1 MFKSKKQEDI
11 NKEDVV
17 KDAAQETGSQENVS
31 KEEAASEQD
40 AAEENKGEA
49 EGEEPA
55 QEQPQPTAEEQ
66 LTAKLAEANDKYIRL
81 AAEFDNYRRRVAK
94 EKLDLI
100 STAGE
105 DVIKGLLPVLDDCE
119 RALQVLNSS
128 TDTEA
133 AKAAK
138 EGTELIYNKLMG
150 YLKSKGLA
158 PIEAVGKELDTD
170 FHEAVAQFPVQVTG
184 EFPCGGGFAAA
195 VETGE
200 HDDRGFAGEGQFR
213 CTAAQ
218 QCDQLIVDDLD
229 HLLPGGDAADDF
241 AALALFFDFFDKF
254 VCDLQIDI
262 RLQKGD
268 PDLLHGICDI
278 RFGQR
283 TLPAQTFEDC
293 VELVTQ

>member
-17 KDAAQETGSQENVS
+17 KDAAQEAGSQENVS
-31 KEEAASEQD
+31 KEETAAGQD
-40 AAEENKGEA
+40 AAEESKGDAE
-49 EGEEPA
+49 EGETA
-55 QEQPQPTAEEQ
+55 QEQPQPSVEEQ
-66 LTAKLAEANDKYIRL
+66 LTVKLAEANDKYIRL

-170 FHEAVAQFPVQVTG
+170 FHEAVAQFPVEEKAKKNKIIDV
-184 EFPCGGGFAAA
+184 
-195 VETGE
+195 V
-200 HDDRGFAGEGQFR
+200 
-213 CTAAQ
+213 Q
-218 QCDQLIVDDLD
+218 QGYMLNGKV
-229 HLLPGGDAADDF
+229 
-241 AALALFFDFFDKF
+241 
-254 VCDLQIDI
+254 I
-262 RLQKGD
+262 RYAKVVVGM
-268 PDLLHGICDI
+268 
-278 RFGQR
+278 
-283 TLPAQTFEDC
+283 
-293 VELVTQ
+293 